1 MAMKSLTVY
10 FSQYGN
16 TRKVAEAIAEG
27 LSAGGQARVI
37 PMHQLMDSG
46 FDGVDLLVMG
56 TPTHRMKLPEAVQ
69 AVFDNLDKRMLRGT
83 AVAAFDTS
91 YRMSPFL
98 ARMTAAKKLAKRLRK
113 LGGTPV
119 VAPETFHVVEKEGP
133 LYDGEVERARAWAES
148 IRERLDGRG
157 NR

>member
-1 MAMKSLTVY
+1 MKSLTVY

-98 ARMTAAKKLAKRLRK
+98 TRMTAAKKLAKRLRK
-113 LGGTPV
+113 LGGKPV